1 MSRAE
6 FFDKFKEFLAELDP
20 GLDLEGLTPDTHLW
34 EKGYLDSFA
43 MLNVAVFI
51 EDETGREVT
60 LNPDTL
66 PDFFTIE
73 RMYSAYVEPS
83 EVAR

>member
-1 MSRAE
+1 MPRAE
-6 FFDKFKEFLAELDP
+6 FFETFKAFLVELDP
-20 GLDLEGLTPDTHLW
+20 GLDLSELAPDTHLW

-43 MLNVAVFI
+43 MLSVVAFI
-51 EDETGREVT
+51 EDETGREVA

-66 PDFFTIE
+66 PDFFTVDRI
-73 RMYSAYVEPS
+73 YAAYVEPN

>member
-1 MSRAE
+1 VSRAE
-6 FFDKFKEFLAELDP
+6 FFDKFKAFLAELDP
-20 GLDLEGLTPDTHLW
+20 GLDLEALTPDTHLW

-73 RMYSAYVEPS
+73 RMYTAYFAPN
-83 EVAR
+83 EVPR

>member
-1 MSRAE
+1 MALDD
-6 FFDKFKEFLAELDP
+6 FFATFKAFLVELEP
-20 GLDLEGLTPDTHLW
+20 GLDLDGLAPDTHLW

-43 MLNVAVFI
+43 MLAVVAFI
-51 EDETGREVT
+51 EDETGREVE

-66 PDFFTIE
+66 PDFFTVD
-73 RMYSAYVEPS
+73 RMYAAYVEPN